1 MGCARCQRG
10 EGEGTRE
17 VVVEQAKGC
26 SKTAEHNAQASGVAE
41 AEARA
46 ETKAKAAIGIGNGR
60 SREKGVRGSCA
71 DLKAWQ
77 REQPK
82 KKPALQAA

>member
-1 MGCARCQRG
+1 MWSRQRD
-10 EGEGTRE
+10 
-17 VVVEQAKGC
+17 VVKLL
-26 SKTAEHNAQASGVAE
+26 

-46 ETKAKAAIGIGNGR
+46 EAKTKAAIGIGNGR
-60 SREKGVRGSCA
+60 SRSREKGVRDKGYGVRGSCA

-77 REQPK
+77 RKQPK